1 MNCVE
6 CEQPATVYHGSV
18 PLCGTCFYKRAL
30 GQTNSP
36 SEPVNHEVWQR
47 LSTAVATLEALVSK
61 IAGEVD
67 ELTKRRKD

>member
-6 CEQPATVYHGSV
+6 CEQPATVYHGGV

-30 GQTNSP
+30 GQAQTP
-36 SEPVNHEVWQR
+36 SDSGNHEVWQR
-47 LSTAVATLEALVSK
+47 LCAAVASLEALVTK

-67 ELTKRRKD
+67 ELSKKRKD